1 MVHEVPPI
9 EDVPHV
15 DDVDP
20 RTLVSLAYVRDDDTL
35 YRVLPNHER
44 DGQFD
49 LVEVEDAADRVAWD
63 ASASSGG
70 AGSGEASGPGDGSG
84 SDDVP

>member
-1 MVHEVPPI
+1 MSAGPVVDCPRANAYGRAGAVPRMVHEVPPI

-20 RTLVSLAYVRDDDTL
+20 RTLVTLGYVRDDDTI

-49 LVEVEDAADRVAWD
+49 LVEVEDVADRVSRD
-63 ASASSGG
+63 
-70 AGSGEASGPGDGSG
+70 
-84 SDDVP
+84 